1 MNVVTMTLRP
11 VTVTEKI
18 WTLSPYLFYGG
29 ILLAC
34 FGSPYPF
41 KVKCYTSQYKVGF
54 NDHFIL

>member
-1 MNVVTMTLRP
+1 MLLHRP

-29 ILLAC
+29 VLLAC

-41 KVKCYTSQYKVGF
+41 KVKGYTSQYKVGF